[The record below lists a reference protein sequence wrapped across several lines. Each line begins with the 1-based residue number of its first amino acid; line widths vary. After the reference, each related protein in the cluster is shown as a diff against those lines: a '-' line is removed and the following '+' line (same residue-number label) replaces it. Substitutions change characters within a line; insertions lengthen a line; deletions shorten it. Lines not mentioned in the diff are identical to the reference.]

1 MRGGNTNHSSAA
13 LATGVGLRV
22 AKRQHT
28 SRPRRALIATI
39 HPTAE
44 TRATIEVPE
53 VAYLTPVGG
62 ALKRALDIAIALLV
76 LTLFGPLMGFI
87 AVGIRLCMGGPV
99 IFRQERIGFN
109 GCTFVCFK
117 FRSMVRNAD
126 DILRGHLARD
136 PSAARE
142 WQETQKLRNDPRVSF
157 FGNLLR
163 KSSLDE
169 LPQLFNVLRGEMSC
183 VGPRP
188 IIPAELGRYG
198 AHART
203 CFRARPGITG
213 IWQTNGRN
221 RLSYAERI
229 ALDHYYVNHWSFW
242 LDMVLLLKTIP
253 AVLRVDNT
261 S

>member
-1 MRGGNTNHSSAA
+1 MR
-13 LATGVGLRV
+13 
-22 AKRQHT
+22 
-28 SRPRRALIATI
+28 
-39 HPTAE
+39 PTAE
-44 TRATIEVPE
+44 THATLEVPQ
-53 VAYLTPVGG
+53 VAYPAPVGG
-62 ALKRALDIAIALLV
+62 ALKRALDVAIALLV
-76 LTLFGPLMGFI
+76 LLLLGPLMGLI
-87 AVGIRLCMGGPV
+87 AVGIRLSMGGPV

-109 GCTFVCFK
+109 GYTFVCFK
-117 FRSMVRNAD
+117 FRSMVQNAD
-126 DILRGHLARD
+126 DILREHLAHE

-142 WQETQKLRNDPRVSF
+142 WQETQKLRHDPRVSF

-188 IIPAELGRYG
+188 IVKAELGRYG
-198 AHART
+198 SHART

-213 IWQTNGRN
+213 MWQTNGRN
-221 RLSYAERI
+221 RLSYAERV
-229 ALDHYYVNHWSFW
+229 ALDHYYVSHWSFR
-242 LDMVLLLKTIP
+242 LDMLLLLKTIP